1 MGLFAAQLMNITFG
15 GRAFLRGL
23 FLSPY
28 VAPVIAVV
36 NALLIQLG
44 VIETPISFLGQ
55 RAVEINILG
64 LMGIM
69 AVLFL
74 LRFIWTFNKFDDIFL
89 LTGGAAGTRTLTVN
103 VYEQAFAVSNLGA
116 GAAVAVVVFLVLLC
130 FSIWTTIITLL
141 ALFVSGLTFQPQV
154 SAGAVAG
161 LIAAAILVS
170 QTPDKRTLGLRVL
183 AGFAFVVVLVVASGA
198 QPLGLPTSTY
208 SVGQVIFTILTAVIV
223 IQSIHITCANLGPN
237 REKRYNVEV
246 LCLRFIKV
254 SVDFSQGFSALFRS
268 YIELFTQYHF
278 GTYLMNSAIVS
289 VATVAIT
296 LFFAVPGAY
305 AVARLRFPGQ
315 NFLSRSILLIYM
327 VPMIVLVIPLYA
339 IFSQLGMRN
348 TLWGLMFVYPATTI
362 PVALY
367 MLQGYF
373 RGIPAELEE
382 AGLMDGLTRLNVI
395 RKITLPLALPAL
407 ASVALYVFMIAWN
420 EFLFAFMF
428 LDNDGG
434 SGHCDR
440 ACPRPFPLVR
450 TLSGGRTDR
459 RQCERITHDPDP
471 NRHRYLGPQRQRQ
484 LHDPDKGALSLPVE
498 LGQRVLCAWHCDL

>member
-1 MGLFAAQLMNITFG
+1 MSRFGNIFY
-15 GRAFLRGL
+15 
-23 FLSPY
+23 LS
-28 VAPVIAVV
+28 
-36 NALLIQLG
+36 
-44 VIETPISFLGQ
+44 
-55 RAVEINILG
+55 
-64 LMGIM
+64 
-69 AVLFL
+69 VLF
-74 LRFIWTFNKFDDIFL
+74 
-89 LTGGAAGTRTLTVN
+89 GALWG
-103 VYEQAFAVSNLGA
+103 AVW
-116 GAAVAVVVFLVLLC
+116 V
-130 FSIWTTIITLL
+130 IIITLL
-141 ALFVSGLTFQPQV
+141 ALFISGLTFQPQV
-154 SAGAVAG
+154 TAGALAG
-161 LIAAAILVS
+161 LIAAALLVFH
-170 QTPDKRTLGLRVL
+170 PPAKRTLGMPAL
-183 AGFAFVVVLVVASGA
+183 AGFAFLLVLVLASGT
-198 QPLGLPTSTY
+198 QPMGLPLGSY
-208 SVGQVIFTILTAVIV
+208 SVGQLVFTVLMAVV
-223 IQSIHITCANLGPN
+223 TVQSIHLTCMNLGPG

-246 LCLRFIKV
+246 LCLRFIKGFGLV
-254 SVDFSQGFSALFRS
+254 AFTIAVALPFFVMVMMSLKNQQLLLSNPLDFSIDLGQGFAALFRS

-278 GTYLMNSAIVS
+278 GTYLLNSALVS

-348 TLWGLMFVYPATTI
+348 TLWGLLFVYPATTI

-428 LDNDGG
+428 LDNVDL
-434 SGHCDR
+434 
-440 ACPRPFPLVR
+440 F
-450 TLSGGRTDR
+450 TLSRGIAELNSSEVP
-459 RQCERITHDPDP
+459 RQHLMAGAVIATVPVLALFLWFERFLVAGLTA
-471 NRHRYLGPQRQRQ
+471 GSV
-484 LHDPDKGALSLPVE
+484 KG
-498 LGQRVLCAWHCDL
+498 